1 MRVRYNL
8 SDKTSKLLRS
18 SIDDGDLEMV
28 IACIK
33 DAYKELAYNNII
45 DDEDANDYITEID
58 DIDLTIEDVD
68 FMLQE
73 FYDLCD
79 NLGVFIPIIFE
90 DEEEEEEE
98 EVEECIH
105 DIDATKEKEEEPVVE
120 EKKDIHEIKD
130 EDVQQAL
137 KDAEKEAD
145 EILGNVKLEEEV
157 SDDFED
163 IVDDEVDDDTTLF
176 EHDIEL
182 DDFYDYDTDD
192 SFGREEC
199 GCKAMNSMLP
209 PELRVS
215 EIKFTPVDA
224 VDEKSKC
231 LDNHTPCAVTPDGG
245 SAIMSNNIPMANVN
259 VIDDTSD
266 FDFVPDDV
274 DDIDIIV

>member
-28 IACIK
+28 IACVK
-33 DAYKELAYNNII
+33 DAYTELAQNNVI
-45 DDEDANDYITEID
+45 DDEDANDYIAEID
-58 DIDLTIEDVD
+58 DIDLTVEDVD
-68 FMLQE
+68 YILQQ

-79 NLGVFIPIIFE
+79 NIGVWIPTTFE
-90 DEEEEEEE
+90 DEE

-105 DIDATKEKEEEPVVE
+105 DIDDTKEKEKEPIVE

-145 EILGNVKLEEEV
+145 EILGNVKLEEGV

-199 GCKAMNSMLP
+199 DCKAMNSMLP

-215 EIKFTPVDA
+215 EIKFTPVDV
-224 VDEKSKC
+224 VDEKPKC

-245 SAIMSNNIPMANVN
+245 NAIMPNNVPMTNVN